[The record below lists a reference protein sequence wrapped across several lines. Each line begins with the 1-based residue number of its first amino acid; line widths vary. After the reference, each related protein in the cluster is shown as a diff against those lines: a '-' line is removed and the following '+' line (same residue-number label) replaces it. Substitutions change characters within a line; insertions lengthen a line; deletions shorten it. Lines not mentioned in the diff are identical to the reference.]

1 MSGLK
6 LTFRKLWRNRLF
18 TALNILGLAIG
29 ISACWII
36 FRIAH
41 YEFSFD
47 KSHPDKENIYQVVS
61 HTLAEDKESSFGG
74 VPLALYPYAAENFS
88 HLAQIVPI
96 YEGGFQEVV
105 VNKIKQEPVIFE
117 EPTAINHTVPAYF
130 EMVPYR
136 WIAGN
141 PKTAIAQPHQVVL
154 TQSRA
159 KQYFAHIPLE
169 EILGKTLKYDT
180 TLFTVTGIIADLE
193 KPSSFTGK
201 EFMSIPQDKQQG
213 QGWLERNSAHAVFIN
228 LPPPHKKAFLNSING
243 KVEAEGKEAFA
254 TYKFKMFF
262 SLLPLAEKHFTPG
275 FGSHVVKKEIVYG
288 LIGVGAFLL
297 LLACINYI
305 NLSTARVPF
314 QAKEIGI
321 RKTLGEKGFRLT
333 AVFLRE
339 TLFICLLALLLAMPL
354 VHYFEWQF
362 NEFLPPNIQDYHDWR
377 AITLFLITLIG
388 VLTLLAG
395 LYPAY
400 LINKVKVV
408 EVMKVQGIG
417 KLSFGN
423 ISLRKALIIFQFVI
437 AQVFVIG
444 TFIVASQIDYL
455 MSTDLGFDKHAIV
468 TIRFPYKA
476 KHDTNTN
483 PLLYKPALEQYPA
496 LEKIALGNPPVS
508 DRMMGMSLAIPSDT
522 GETHVQMLFKFMDAN
537 YVDLYNIKV
546 LAGRAPQAADST
558 GSIFLNESARI
569 KSGFKTNEAAIG
581 QIVKGPRQDD
591 VRIQGIFNDFHISSL
606 RTEKTALVLQIDAT
620 PTRLEA
626 FNIKLPDQ
634 SSQWQKALTTME
646 KEWKTFYPNTPFDYK
661 FYDDELLSLYESDI
675 RQAKIINL
683 STVVTIILSCL
694 GLIGL
699 VTLTAFQRT
708 KEIGIRKV
716 LGSSVTGII
725 ALLSFD
731 YIKLIL
737 IAIVIATPIGWWAMN
752 KWLEDFA
759 YRIDVQWWMLL
770 SAGIATIIVALLSVS
785 YQAWKAAKA
794 NPADSLRDE

>member
-1 MSGLK
+1 MIGVK

-36 FRIAH
+36 FRIVH

-61 HTLAEDKESSFGG
+61 HTLAEGKESSFGG
-74 VPLALYPYAAENFS
+74 VPLSLYPYAVETFG

-96 YEGGFQEVV
+96 YEGGFQEVMV
-105 VNKIKQEPVIFE
+105 DKNHQAPLIFE
-117 EPTAINHTVPAYF
+117 EPTAINHTVTAYF
-130 EMVPYR
+130 DMVPYQ

-141 PKTAIAQPHQVVL
+141 PKTAISQPNQVVL

-159 KQYFAHIPLE
+159 KQYFANTPLDD
-169 EILGKTLKYDT
+169 ILGKTLKYDT
-180 TLFTVTGIIADLE
+180 ILFTVTGIVADLD

-201 EFMSIPQDKQQG
+201 EFMFIPQDKQKG
-213 QGWLERNSAHAVFIN
+213 RGWLERNSAHQVFIN
-228 LPPPHKKAFLNSING
+228 LPLQHKDIFLDNINVKNS
-243 KVEAEGKEAFA
+243 EEGKEAFA
-254 TYKFKMFF
+254 TYNFKT
-262 SLLPLAEKHFTPG
+262 SYGLLPLTEKHFTPG
-275 FGSHVVKKEIVYG
+275 FGSYVVKKEIVYG
-288 LIGVGAFLL
+288 LIGVGIFLL

-305 NLSTARVPF
+305 NLSTAQVPF

-333 AVFLRE
+333 ATFLWE
-339 TLFICLLALLLAMPL
+339 TLFICLIALLLSLPL

-362 NEFLPPNIQDYHDWR
+362 KEFLPPNIQDYNDWQ
-377 AITLFLITLIG
+377 AISLFLIILIG

-400 LINKVKVV
+400 LSNKVNVV
-408 EVMKVQGIG
+408 DTIKVQGIG

-423 ISLRKALIIFQFVI
+423 ISLRKTLIVFQFVI

-444 TFIVASQIDYL
+444 TFIVSAQINY
-455 MSTDLGFDKHAIV
+455 MMNTDLGFDKHAIV
-468 TIRFPYKA
+468 TLGLPYKA
-476 KHDTNTN
+476 KHDTKTD
-483 PLLYKPALEQYPA
+483 PLLYKRALEQYPEF
-496 LEKIALGNPPVS
+496 EKISLGSPPIS
-508 DRMMGMSLAIPSDT
+508 DRTFGMSITIPSDT
-522 GETHVQMLFKFMDAN
+522 GETHVQLMFKSTDAN
-537 YVDLYNIKV
+537 YFDLYNIET
-546 LAGRAPQAADST
+546 LAGRAPQLSDSI

-569 KSGFKTNEAAIG
+569 KSGFKTNESAIG

-591 VRIQGIFNDFHISSL
+591 VRIQGVFKDFHTHTL
-606 RTEKTALVLQIDAT
+606 RAEKAAMALEIDANSR
-620 PTRLEA
+620 RLEA
-626 FNIKLPDQ
+626 FNIKLPDHP
-634 SSQWQKALTTME
+634 SQWQKALTTMG
-646 KEWKTFYPNTPFDYK
+646 KEWKTVYPNTPFDYK
-661 FYDDELLSLYESDI
+661 FYDEKLASIYESDM

-683 STVVTIILSCL
+683 STIVTIILSCL

-716 LGSSVTGII
+716 LGSSIARII
-725 ALLSFD
+725 MLLSKD
-731 YIKLIL
+731 YIKLIV
-737 IAIVIATPIGWWAMN
+737 IAIIIATPLGWWTMN

-759 YRIDVQWWMLL
+759 YRIDIRWWMLL
-770 SAGIATIIVALLSVS
+770 SAGIVTVIIALLSVS
-785 YQAWKAAKA
+785 YQAWKAART
-794 NPADSLRDE
+794 NPVDSLRDE